1 MKRLKQIKKKFFGVA
16 KNQRG
21 QGATEYILLLMVVVA
36 IAFMFKGQIQTAVEA
51 KLGELSG
58 SIGSF
63 TGGN

>member
-1 MKRLKQIKKKFFGVA
+1 MKRLKQIKKKFFGIT

-36 IAFMFKGQIQTAVEA
+36 IAFMFKGQIQSAVNS

-58 SIGSF
+58 EIGRF
-63 TGGN
+63 TGD